1 MTPSI
6 SKIFPAG
13 LTSIGLI
20 SNSISALVVFLVA
33 LPLCI
38 GIAAACGLT
47 PDKGLIAGAIGG
59 IVVGLTGGAPL
70 QVSGPANGLIPV
82 VAELVSEHGIAI
94 LGAAVM
100 VAGLLQ
106 ALAGFLRLGVFFRSF
121 CPSVVYGLMAGFGLV
136 IFSSQFIIALNGS
149 PEATFLANL
158 QEVPYQLA
166 EMFISPAVQHAALT
180 ALVTFST
187 IFLWNRYNRTRIPA
201 YLVAIV
207 TGTLVHAGLGL
218 LSKTVEIPESLK
230 QDLLEG
236 TNSFSFLMAEDAVS
250 LSVIL
255 EFAVTIAILASIETM
270 VSTASLDKMTRTKPS
285 NYDRELIAQGIGNF
299 ICGLFSAPPIT
310 GVIIRSSANVTA
322 GATSRLSTI
331 LHGAL
336 LLATIIAFGSALS
349 YLPSA
354 ALAAILMHA
363 ALRLINLEAI
373 RKLVAEER
381 RHLWTFGATTIAVVT
396 TGVLW
401 GVALGLAISAWS
413 LLRKFARL
421 EIKQGEEKIELSG
434 VATFMDLPKL
444 LRILD
449 RVPSHQPVVLCTSG
463 VLYMDPSARETIE
476 SWTKGRTT
484 LSATRTASENRSVPL
499 ELTAIRSPS

>member
-1 MTPSI
+1 MTRWFNNQA
-6 SKIFPAG
+6 KHE
-13 LTSIGLI
+13 LI

-47 PDKGLIAGAIGG
+47 PDKGIIAGVIGG
-59 IVVGLTGGAPL
+59 IIVGLTGGAPL

-82 VAELVSEHGIAI
+82 VAELVSQHGVAI

-106 ALAGFLRLGVFFRSF
+106 ALAGFLQLGVFFRAF

-136 IFSSQFIIALNGS
+136 IFSSQLMIALNGS
-149 PEATFLANL
+149 PESTFFANM
-158 QEVPYQLA
+158 QEFPHQLSEA
-166 EMFISPAVQHAALT
+166 FISPAVQHAILIST
-180 ALVTFST
+180 VTLFTILV
-187 IFLWNRYNRTRIPA
+187 WNRFNKTRIPA

-207 TGTLVHAGLGL
+207 TGTLLHAGLGL
-218 LSKTVEIPESLK
+218 LSQTVEIPESIR

-236 TNSFSFLMAEDAVS
+236 SNSLSFLLAEDAAS
-250 LSVIL
+250 ISTIL

-270 VSTASLDKMTRTKPS
+270 VSTASLDKMTQKSPS
-285 NYDRELIAQGIGNF
+285 NYNRELVAQGIGNF

-310 GVIIRSSANVTA
+310 GVIIRSAANVTA

-331 LHGAL
+331 FHGFL
-336 LLATIIAFGSALS
+336 LLAAMLAFGSALK

-363 ALRLINLEAI
+363 ALRLINVPAVKQLI
-373 RKLVAEER
+373 AEER
-381 RHLWTFGATTIAVVT
+381 RHFWTFSATTLAVVSL
-396 TGVLW
+396 GVLY
-401 GVALGLAISAWS
+401 GVAFGLTISAWS

-421 EIKQGEEKIELSG
+421 EIKQIDSKIELSG
-434 VATFMDLPKL
+434 VATFIDIPKL
-444 LRILD
+444 LRVLD
-449 RVPSHQPVVLCTSG
+449 RVPSNRQMQLCTSG
-463 VLYMDPSARETIE
+463 VIYMDPSAKDIIE
-476 SWTKGRTT
+476 SWRRRVSGGDNQ
-484 LSATRTASENRSVPL
+484 S
-499 ELTAIRSPS
+499 

>member
-1 MTPSI
+1 MTRWFNNQA
-6 SKIFPAG
+6 KNE
-13 LTSIGLI
+13 LI

-47 PDKGLIAGAIGG
+47 PDKGIIAGVIGG

-82 VAELVSEHGIAI
+82 VAELVSQHGVAI

-106 ALAGFLRLGVFFRSF
+106 ALAGFLRLGVFFRAF

-136 IFSSQFIIALNGS
+136 IFSSQLMIALNGS
-149 PEATFLANL
+149 PESTFFANM
-158 QEVPYQLA
+158 QEFPRQLSEA
-166 EMFISPAVQHAALT
+166 FISPAVQHAILIST
-180 ALVTFST
+180 VTLFTILV
-187 IFLWNRYNRTRIPA
+187 WNRFNKTRIPA

-207 TGTLVHAGLGL
+207 TGTLLHAGLGL
-218 LSKTVEIPESLK
+218 LSRTVEIPESIR

-236 TNSFSFLMAEDAVS
+236 SNSLSFLLAEDAAS
-250 LSVIL
+250 ISTIL

-270 VSTASLDKMTRTKPS
+270 VSTASLDKMTKKIPS
-285 NYDRELIAQGIGNF
+285 NYNRELIAQGIGNF

-310 GVIIRSSANVTA
+310 GVIIRSAANVTA

-331 LHGAL
+331 FHGFL
-336 LLATIIAFGSALS
+336 LLAAMLAFGSALK

-363 ALRLINLEAI
+363 ALRLINLPAVKQLI
-373 RKLVAEER
+373 AEER
-381 RHLWTFGATTIAVVT
+381 RHLWTFSATTLAVVSL
-396 TGVLW
+396 GVLY
-401 GVALGLAISAWS
+401 GVAFGLTISAWS

-421 EIKQGEEKIELSG
+421 EIKQIDSKIELSG
-434 VATFMDLPKL
+434 VATFIDIPKL
-444 LRILD
+444 LRVLD
-449 RVPSHQPVVLCTSG
+449 RVPSNRQMQLCTSG
-463 VLYMDPSARETIE
+463 VMYMDPSAKDIIE
-476 SWTKGRTT
+476 SWRRRVSGDDNQ
-484 LSATRTASENRSVPL
+484 S
-499 ELTAIRSPS
+499 

>member
-1 MTPSI
+1 MMPSEG
-6 SKIFPAG
+6 KFQPAG
-13 LTSIGLI
+13 LLA
-20 SNSISALVVFLVA
+20 NSISAIVVFLVA

-47 PDKGLIAGAIGG
+47 PDKGLIAGAVGG

-106 ALAGFLRLGVFFRSF
+106 ALAGFLRLGVFFRAI

-136 IFSSQFIIALNGS
+136 IFSSQLMIALNGS
-149 PEATFLANL
+149 PEATFFANL
-158 QEVPYQLA
+158 REFPHQLA
-166 EMFISPAVQHAALT
+166 EAFVAPAVQHAVLT
-180 ALVTFST
+180 AGITLAT
-187 IFLWNRYNRTRIPA
+187 ILLWNRYNRSKIPA
-201 YLVAIV
+201 YLVAIF
-207 TGTLVHAGLGL
+207 TGTVVHAGLGL
-218 LSKTVEIPESLK
+218 VSRTVEIPESLK

-250 LSVIL
+250 ISVIL

-285 NYDRELIAQGIGNF
+285 NYDRELVAQGIGNF

-310 GVIIRSSANVTA
+310 GVIIRSSANVAA
-322 GATSRLSTI
+322 GATSRVSTI
-331 LHGAL
+331 LHGIL
-336 LLATIIAFGSALS
+336 LLTAMIAFGSALS

-363 ALRLINLEAI
+363 ALRLINLNAVK
-373 RKLVAEER
+373 RLAAEEK
-381 RHLWTFGATTIAVVT
+381 RHFWTFGATTVAVVT
-396 TGVLW
+396 MGVLY

-421 EIKQGEEKIELSG
+421 EINQAEGKIELSG

-444 LRILD
+444 LRVLD
-449 RVPSHQPVVLCTSG
+449 KIPSHQTVELCTG
-463 VLYMDPSARETIE
+463 KVLYMDPSARETIE
-476 SWTKGRTT
+476 SWMNARTRF
-484 LSATRTASENRSVPL
+484 SPVRTASENVSVPL